1 MGRHKRP
8 FFRVCAIDSRRPR
21 DGKVIE
27 ELGYYDPM
35 VRDVDARAMLNG
47 ERIAYWLSVGAQP
60 SERCAV
66 LIKKYGAGGTH
77 TEQQQAAMER
87 LKTHRPQ
94 APAPYI
100 PPPKPPEP
108 EPEPEPAPAA
118 EEAPA
123 AEAGDQVAEAAG
135 LVAGA
140 ELAKPRQVR
149 SAGHGVAS
157 SATATTTSRPCV
169 STS

>member
-1 MGRHKRP
+1 VAVRIRMKMLGRHKRP

-27 ELGYYDPM
+27 ELGYYDPL
-35 VRDVDARAMLNG
+35 VRDVDARAVLNG
-47 ERIAYWLSVGAQP
+47 DRIAYWLSVGALP

-66 LIKKYGAGGTH
+66 LIKKYGSGGTH
-77 TEQQQAAMER
+77 VEQQKAALER

-108 EPEPEPAPAA
+108 EPAPEPAAT
-118 EEAPA
+118 EEAAPPA
-123 AEAGDQVAEAAG
+123 EGGEQPAETAG
-135 LVAGA
+135 
-140 ELAKPRQVR
+140 
-149 SAGHGVAS
+149 
-157 SATATTTSRPCV
+157 
-169 STS
+169 